1 MNINPKLR
9 SVILP
14 SGLRL
19 LVTKEHLHA
28 SYYCCLETNEEKQC
42 LAYGSQFAILSDLGV
57 LGSWVARFSERLES
71 EKQLA
76 ILTTCCSC
84 GNGFQALSW
93 ACASLMSQRSPLC
106 ACETSDTNCAREN
119 NNFSVPLNSLPPE
132 RLQSAAQQWHI
143 QLFSPLTVNVAT
155 SRQSA
160 PNKTAAF
167 ITGNNVSPG
176 SWSVVVYGVLIC
188 SHIHTQRR
196 HTSKEGKFITK
207 MNSVLFWKL
216 WMTDL
221 GAIFRSQFC
230 HVFNIF
236 VFGAFAAFFIR
247 YGGECIKLLWREW
260 GWNRDMLARFKPK
273 LLV

>member
-1 MNINPKLR
+1 MDFRLSRRPVLHWCLNAHHYVPAR
-9 SVILP
+9 QVIP
-14 SGLRL
+14 TVHGR
-19 LVTKEHLHA
+19 
-28 SYYCCLETNEEKQC
+28 
-42 LAYGSQFAILSDLGV
+42 I
-57 LGSWVARFSERLES
+57 
-71 EKQLA
+71 
-76 ILTTCCSC
+76 II
-84 GNGFQALSW
+84 
-93 ACASLMSQRSPLC
+93 SLFLWTVCR
-106 ACETSDTNCAREN
+106 A
-119 NNFSVPLNSLPPE
+119 E

-160 PNKTAAF
+160 PNQTAAF

-247 YGGECIKLLWREW
+247 YGGECISIIVKRVGMES
-260 GWNRDMLARFKPK
+260 GH
-273 LLV
+273 VSQIQT